1 MLEVSNNGKSKEREE
16 IENSLH
22 VLEELETETKL
33 LYEEKVNLLNI
44 EQELLYKI
52 SDEIEKR
59 MKRKE
64 ELVREIEELKR
75 KCEGLTNVLNS
86 LIKENSFDNS

>member
-1 MLEVSNNGKSKEREE
+1 MLEASNNGKSKEREE
-16 IENSLH
+16 MEDSLH
-22 VLEELETETKL
+22 VLEELEAETKL

-44 EQELLYKI
+44 EQELLYRI
-52 SDEIEKR
+52 SGEIEKR
-59 MKRKE
+59 MKKKE
-64 ELVREIEELKR
+64 ELVREIEMLKR